1 MNKNKLYSIIF
12 ILFLL
17 VSIAVLFFSWTSSPA
32 LTNVRWLPRW
42 IATWADKE
50 ENMNS
55 RTAIPMFLWGIVA
68 GVTFSRSKSIS
79 VVMIISLLIGISLLM
94 LAEGI
99 QYYLPYR
106 HADWGD
112 IYWGT
117 IGLTGGLIVFALGK
131 WLFKK

>member
-1 MNKNKLYSIIF
+1 MNKNNNYIIFF
-12 ILFLL
+12 ILFLF
-17 VSIAVLFFSWTSSPA
+17 VSVAVLFFSWTSSPA
-32 LTNVRWLPRW
+32 LTNVQWLPRW

-68 GVTFSRSKSIS
+68 GFTFGRSKSMLFVI
-79 VVMIISLLIGISLLM
+79 IISLIIGISLLL

-112 IYWGT
+112 VIWGT
-117 IGLTGGLIVFALGK
+117 KGLLGGLIVFALGK
-131 WLFKK
+131 WIFKK

>member
-1 MNKNKLYSIIF
+1 
-12 ILFLL
+12 
-17 VSIAVLFFSWTSSPA
+17 
-32 LTNVRWLPRW
+32 
-42 IATWADKE
+42 
-50 ENMNS
+50 
-55 RTAIPMFLWGIVA
+55 
-68 GVTFSRSKSIS
+68 
-79 VVMIISLLIGISLLM
+79 M

-117 IGLTGGLIVFALGK
+117 IGLSGGLIVFALGK